1 MTLQLAYRTVQ
12 ETLLVLSPEILL
24 LAVAIVMMTAAPF
37 VRVPRRGWCGLSAV
51 GLVASLLALLASRDV
66 HPDVYIGAALNDAL
80 SFYVR
85 LFVILTGLV
94 LLGLAHREP
103 PDDRAAEFFGSFLMI
118 QAGTML
124 VAASN
129 DMILLFVGLELVS
142 IPTYLLLYL
151 SRRTA
156 STQEAVTK
164 YFFLSIFSSA
174 LLLYGLTF
182 LYGLAGTTNL
192 KALSVLTALPYVPQL
207 SLGLLA
213 VLFLMAGLCF
223 RVAAVPLHFYAPDVY
238 QASPVVIAALL
249 SWVPKV
255 VGFVAMIRAL
265 TSVLAF
271 KGLDDPL
278 VHKTVLL
285 CWIIAVATM
294 TLGNSVA
301 LLQADLKRL
310 FAYSSIAHAG
320 YLMVG
325 VTAAFAGGS
334 HGSSFYFGV
343 EAVLFYLAAY
353 AFMTLGAFGVILAL
367 RKPDGRPVTT
377 IGDLSGLGWS
387 QPIVALGM
395 TLCLLSLS
403 GIPPLVGFFGKLQ
416 IFASVFSAASGD
428 EAWSLQLLAIIGVLN
443 AAVGAFYYLR
453 IIVLMYFKTPSE
465 SVQAVGGWPVALATG
480 ACASLCLVSGIYSTP
495 ISRACRAAAVAAN
508 VRPIPENHDAPAVV
522 VGARTE
528 ASPTGAARD

>member
-24 LAVAIVMMTAAPF
+24 LAAAVVMMTAAPF
-37 VRVPRRGWCGLSAV
+37 LRVTRRGWAGASAV
-51 GLVASLLALLASRDV
+51 ALVASLLALLASRDV
-66 HPDVYIGAALNDAL
+66 HPDVYAGAALNDAL

-85 LFVILTGLV
+85 LFVLLTGLV

-103 PDDRAAEFFGSFLMI
+103 ADDRAAEFFGSFLMI

-129 DMILLFVGLELVS
+129 DLILMFVGLELVS

-151 SRRTA
+151 TRRTA
-156 STQEAVTK
+156 VTQEATTK
-164 YFFLSIFSSA
+164 YFFLSIFASA
-174 LLLYGLTF
+174 LLLYGMTF
-182 LYGLAGTTNL
+182 LYGLSGTTNL
-192 KALSVLTALPYVPQL
+192 KTLATLTSLPYIPQV

-213 VLFLMAGLCF
+213 VVFLMAGLCF

-238 QASPVVIAALL
+238 QGSPVVIAALL
-249 SWVPKV
+249 SWIPKV

-265 TSVLAF
+265 VSVLAF
-271 KGLDDPL
+271 KGMDDTL

-285 CWIIAVATM
+285 CWIIALATM
-294 TLGNSVA
+294 TLGNAVA
-301 LLQADLKRL
+301 LLQSDLKRL

-325 VTAAFAGGS
+325 VTAAFAGGA
-334 HGSSFYFGV
+334 GGAALYYGV
-343 EAVLFYLAAY
+343 EAILFYLAAY

-367 RKPDGRPVTT
+367 RKADGAQVET
-377 IGDLSGLGWS
+377 IDDLAGLGWS
-387 QPIVALGM
+387 RPIVALGM

-416 IFASVFSAASGD
+416 IFASAFAASSGPD
-428 EAWSLQLLAIIGVLN
+428 ARSLQLLAILGVLN

-453 IIVLMYFKTPSE
+453 IIVLMYFKTPTE
-465 SVQAVGGWPVALATG
+465 TVQVVGGWPVALATG
-480 ACASLCLVSGIYSTP
+480 ACASLSMLSGLYTAP
-495 ISRACRAAAVAAN
+495 ISRACREAAVAAYQ
-508 VRPIPENHDAPAVV
+508 RPVVVESEAPAVV
-522 VGARTE
+522 AELPPGE
-528 ASPTGAARD
+528 LLGD